1 MRYGSILSICILQ
14 LVAIAAKAQ
23 ITPPGLGRAQSASWL
38 ALGIRQ
44 ELDTAKSWQSMTYL
58 GLGTKS
64 HPDRKDPFEREGIFI
79 ANQEFYH
86 QLNRFGQYSFAISY
100 RRQPEFSNQA
110 PFALEDPPLHHEFRT
125 YFRLIRFF
133 YVSRNRIGLTI
144 RQDVRRFYGPG
155 LSPFPEDWQLRTR
168 FRVQSTFQLDG
179 KNRRRLIL
187 GAEALFPTS
196 HDRESREWS
205 RWQYR
210 ESRFSAFFSLS
221 PPNSPI
227 ILNLGYMLN
236 LVGRESPFGVHFLA
250 FDVILENPFQLRK
263 RPKNAIVENLE

>member
-1 MRYGSILSICILQ
+1 
-14 LVAIAAKAQ
+14 
-23 ITPPGLGRAQSASWL
+23 
-38 ALGIRQ
+38 
-44 ELDTAKSWQSMTYL
+44 MTYL

-221 PPNSPI
+221 PPNSPL